1 MTPVFGLHATVWVCA
16 LVAILGFGLVGWA
29 VAPHKA
35 WVQYL
40 RLVALLSISV
50 VGCLAFWSA
59 FLRFPSA
66 VMAILMVMG
75 GMQVHDLRYW
85 LLSLLGLVVD
95 FVATVW
101 CLHDAIIAWGLLH
114 DKSASASASQL

>member
-1 MTPVFGLHATVWVCA
+1 VIPVFGLHTTVWACA
-16 LVAILGFGLVGWA
+16 LVAVLGFGLVDWA
-29 VAPHKA
+29 VAPHKG

-66 VMAILMVMG
+66 VVAILMLMG
-75 GMQVHDLRYW
+75 GMQVQDLRYW
-85 LLSLLGLVVD
+85 LLLLLGLVVD

-101 CLHDAIIAWGLLH
+101 CLSDAIVAWGHLH
-114 DKSASASASQL
+114 DESASFSEI